1 MAASLEDFENGFT
14 CQQVVVNKLNRLFE
28 SKNFG
33 YKAEETDAQTDMN
46 EKYDIRVF
54 DESRNVVRWK
64 FDVKST
70 RQSTG
75 NISYTLTDNNGK
87 SKPTN
92 SKEENKLDIR
102 LIFIFGAN
110 ADTIYVV
117 NMDKWYELL
126 KRLPVKKG
134 RIYVMK
140 NVNGVVEPEFGIRQG
155 KKVNLKDYYHVT
167 REVKDVAGE
176 EVKTY
181 VGRARVKMKMCDVE
195 LEYDTRKNAWYFEGG
210 SEYVVVSEAQIKNIC
225 DPRGIMRV

>member
-1 MAASLEDFENGFT
+1 MAATQEDFEHGFNS
-14 CQQVVVNKLNRLFE
+14 QKAVVRNLNRIFE
-28 SKNFG
+28 RNKSGFV
-33 YKAEETDAQTDMN
+33 AEETDAKTDMN

-54 DESRNVVRWK
+54 DKSDVVRWK

-75 NISYTLTDNNGK
+75 NISYTLIDNNGK

-134 RIYVMK
+134 RVYVMK
-140 NVNGVVEPEFGIRQG
+140 NVNGVIKPEFGIRNG

-181 VGRARVKMKMCDVE
+181 VGRARVKMKMCNVE